1 MFIILDKME
10 NFSRNQIPYERKEI
24 LELGIIMTKIKI
36 LIDQFDTELDTA
48 QEKKIGRLEDRS
60 VENRLKNQGEKK
72 KTENTKIMSAVY

>member
-48 QEKKIGRLEDRS
+48 QEEKEIEIRARRQVSKKID
-60 VENRLKNQGEKK
+60 
-72 KTENTKIMSAVY
+72 